1 MLKSSELHKYTMGL
15 FMEIFENLNLLNTK
29 KLVSRQYLDFKG
41 YKCSFS
47 ILIFD
52 IKLGMSVPT
61 KHKFVFHSYSYET
74 SITSGY

>member
-1 MLKSSELHKYTMGL
+1 
-15 FMEIFENLNLLNTK
+15 MEIFENWNLSLLNTK
-29 KLVSRQYLDFKG
+29 KLVSRPHLDFKG

-52 IKLGMSVPT
+52 IKYGMYVPT
-61 KHKFVFHSYSYET
+61 QHKFVFHSYSYET